1 MARLLQNMSLPTRYP
16 WKMPKSH
23 FQEHTLCLQE
33 LRAMKEKPWES
44 LTSSPAQVLCPIA
57 QISHGW

>member
-33 LRAMKEKPWES
+33 NLRAMKEKP
-44 LTSSPAQVLCPIA
+44 
-57 QISHGW
+57 